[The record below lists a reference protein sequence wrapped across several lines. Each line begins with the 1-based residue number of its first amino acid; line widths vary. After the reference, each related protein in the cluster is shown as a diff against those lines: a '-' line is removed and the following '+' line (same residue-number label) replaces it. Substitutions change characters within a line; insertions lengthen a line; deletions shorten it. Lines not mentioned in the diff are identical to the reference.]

1 MSDSVWRPR
10 HCQSKNHHVC
20 GGFLLFGE
28 LIIKMMVINEWG
40 AGGFVYSH
48 EKHIAP
54 RTAGRRAD
62 RASMVRGDVSA
73 ERGR

>member
-1 MSDSVWRPR
+1 
-10 HCQSKNHHVC
+10 
-20 GGFLLFGE
+20 
-28 LIIKMMVINEWG
+28 MMVINEWG